1 MLASD
6 ELGMRLISR
15 FRQMFGAQKVD
26 AVFGDQDMADVVSL
40 WGKACLRF
48 ENPTLGR
55 AMDDLLA
62 SGRQWPPTLPEWVEM
77 CRQASL
83 GRSVSGHRQV
93 LPAPGN
99 GETDRETARANLE
112 RIKQMLAGAVKRM
125 PA

>member
-83 GRSVSGHRQV
+83 GRAAANGPA